1 MMGQVLSSTDVLCS
15 HKGFD
20 IAYRRVLKQDADGNN
35 MMTDIEIAES
45 ATVKPIKEIAAKI
58 GLTEDDI
65 SPYGKYIAKV
75 PLDKLDELKDK
86 KDGKLV
92 MVTAITPTP
101 AGEGKTVTTIG
112 LIEGLGRLGKNV
124 VGALREPS
132 IGPTFGIKGGATG
145 GGYSQVYPMWD
156 IDLHFTGDIHA
167 VTAAHNLLSAI
178 IDNELVR
185 DNELNIDP
193 TRIVLKKAMD
203 INAREL
209 RNIVTGLGRDRILG
223 GVPHEMGFLITSAS
237 EISAILALAT
247 DRDDLRARLERM
259 VVAYTYDNKPV
270 TVKDLKCVGAM
281 MVLLKD
287 AINPNLVQTIEGQ
300 PVFVHGFPFANI
312 AHGTNSILAT
322 KAALKLGDYVITEAG
337 FASDLG
343 GEKFMDI
350 VCRQSGMRPDCVVI
364 VASIRAL
371 MTHGGGVLDD
381 ESTLTLETLKKGL
394 CNLDKHIENM
404 SYYGVPIVV
413 SINHFAHDSEEEMDL
428 VRDHCKEMGVRVAF
442 SDAFLKGGEGAEEI
456 SKAVLD
462 ALENEKTDFK
472 FLYDLD
478 MPIKKKI
485 ETVATKIYG
494 ADGVTYSAAADKAIA
509 GMEADGFG
517 NLPVCIAKTQASLTD
532 DSKKKGA
539 PKGWILNVREVQ
551 LSSGAGFVVPVCGT
565 LTLMPGLPKVP
576 AAMRMDLLPDGR
588 IVGLK

>member
-1 MMGQVLSSTDVLCS
+1 MQ
-15 HKGFD
+15 
-20 IAYRRVLKQDADGNN
+20 
-35 MMTDIEIAES
+35 TDIEIAES
-45 ATVKPIKEIAAKI
+45 AKVKPITEVAAAV
-58 GLTEDDI
+58 GLSADDI
-65 SPYGKYIAKV
+65 SPYGKYMAKV
-75 PLDKLDELKDK
+75 PLASLEKFKDN

-92 MVTAITPTP
+92 VVTAITPTP

-112 LIEGLGRLGKNV
+112 LIQGLGRLGKKV

-178 IDNELVR
+178 VDNELVR
-185 DNELNIDP
+185 DNLHNIDP
-193 TRIVLKKAMD
+193 TRVVLKKAMD

-223 GVPHEMGFLITSAS
+223 GVPHEAGFLITSAS

-247 DRDDLRARLERM
+247 DRADLRARLERM

-270 TVKDLKCVGAM
+270 TVKDLGCVGAM

-287 AINPNLVQTIEGQ
+287 AINPNLVQTLEGE

-312 AHGTNSILAT
+312 AHGTNSIIAT

-371 MTHGGGVLDD
+371 MTHGGGILDD
-381 ESTLTLETLKKGL
+381 PSTLTTDTLRKGL

-404 SYYGVPIVV
+404 QSYGLPIVV
-413 SINHFAHDSEEEMDL
+413 SINHFEHDSEEEMDL
-428 VRDHCKEMGVRVAF
+428 VRDHCRDLGVRVAF
-442 SDAFLKGGEGAEEI
+442 SDAFIKGGEGAVDL
-456 SKAVLD
+456 ANTVLE
-462 ALENEKTDFK
+462 ALENDKPDFR
-472 FLYDLD
+472 FLYDDSASL
-478 MPIKKKI
+478 KEKI
-485 ETVATKIYG
+485 EAVATKIYG
-494 ADGVTYSAAADKAIA
+494 AGSVTYSAAADKALA

-539 PKGWILNVREVQ
+539 PRGWVLNVREVQ
-551 LSSGAGFVVPVCGT
+551 LSSGAGFVVPICGT

-576 AAMRMDLLPDGR
+576 AAMRMDLLDDGR

>member
-1 MMGQVLSSTDVLCS
+1 ML
-15 HKGFD
+15 
-20 IAYRRVLKQDADGNN
+20 
-35 MMTDIEIAES
+35 TDIEIAES
-45 ATVKPIKEIAAKI
+45 AKVKPITEVAASI
-58 GLTEDDI
+58 GLTDDDI
-65 SPYGKYIAKV
+65 SPYGKYIAKI
-75 PLDKLDELKDK
+75 PLSKLDQYKDK
-86 KDGKLV
+86 EDGTLV
-92 MVTAITPTP
+92 LVTAITPTP

-112 LIEGLGRLGKNV
+112 LIQGLGRLGKNV

-185 DNELNIDP
+185 DNVHNIDP
-193 TRIVLKKAMD
+193 TRVVLKKAMD

-223 GVPHEMGFLITSAS
+223 GVPHEHGFLITSAS
-237 EISAILALAT
+237 EISAILALSK

-259 VVAYTYDNKPV
+259 VVAYTYDNEPV
-270 TVKDLKCVGAM
+270 TVGTLGCVGSM

-287 AINPNLVQTIEGQ
+287 AINPNLVQTLEGQ
-300 PVFVHGFPFANI
+300 PVLVHGFPFANI
-312 AHGTNSILAT
+312 AHGTNSIIAT
-322 KAALKLGDYVITEAG
+322 KTALKLGDYVITEAG

-371 MTHGGGVLDD
+371 MTHGGGVLDQP
-381 ESTLTLETLKKGL
+381 ETLGLETLTKGL

-404 SYYGVPIVV
+404 SSYGVPIVV
-413 SINHFAHDSEEEMDL
+413 SINHFAHDTDEEIAL
-428 VRDHCKEMGVRVAF
+428 IRKHCEEIGVRVAF
-442 SDAFLKGGEGAEEI
+442 SDAFIKGGEGAVELAETVI
-456 SKAVLD
+456 D
-462 ALENEKTDFK
+462 ALENEKPDFK
-472 FLYDLD
+472 FLYDLES
-478 MPIKKKI
+478 PIKDKI
-485 ETVATKIYG
+485 KAVATKIYG
-494 ADGVTYSAAADKAIA
+494 ADDVVYSAAADKAIA

-517 NLPVCIAKTQASLTD
+517 NLPVCIAKTQASLSD

-539 PKGWILNVREVQ
+539 PKGWVLNVREVQ
-551 LSSGAGFVVPVCGT
+551 LSAGAGFVVPVCGT

>member
-1 MMGQVLSSTDVLCS
+1 MD
-15 HKGFD
+15 
-20 IAYRRVLKQDADGNN
+20 
-35 MMTDIEIAES
+35 DIEIAQ
-45 ATVKPIKEIAAKI
+45 AAKVKNIREIAAKI
-58 GLTEDDI
+58 GLSEDDI
-65 SPYGKYIAKV
+65 EPYGKYIAKV
-75 PLDKLDELKDK
+75 PYDKLDGICGDRT
-86 KDGKLV
+86 GKLV
-92 MVTAITPTP
+92 VVSAITPTP

-112 LIEGLGRLGKNV
+112 LIQGLGKLGKKV

-145 GGYSQVYPMWD
+145 GGNSQVYPMWD

-193 TRIVLKKAMD
+193 TKIVLKKAMD

-209 RNIVTGLGRDRILG
+209 RNIVTGLGKDRILG

-247 DRDDLRARLERM
+247 DRADLRRRLEAM
-259 VVAYTYDNKPV
+259 VVAYTYDGKPV
-270 TVKDLKCVGAM
+270 TVADLKCVGSM

-287 AINPNLVQTIEGQ
+287 AINPNLVQTLEGE

-312 AHGTNSILAT
+312 AHGTNSIIAT
-322 KAALKLGDYVITEAG
+322 KAALRLGDYVITEAG

-350 VCRQSGMRPDCVVI
+350 VCRESGMRPDCVVV

-371 MTHGGGVLDD
+371 MTHGGAVLDD
-381 ESTLTLETLKKGL
+381 PATMTDDALRIGL

-404 SYYGVPIVV
+404 SSYGVPVV
-413 SINHFAHDSEEEMDL
+413 VAVNRFAHDTPAEMEMIME
-428 VRDHCKEMGVRVAF
+428 HCREIGVRCAF
-442 SDAFLKGGEGAEEI
+442 SEAFSKGGEGAVELAET
-456 SKAVLD
+456 VLD
-462 ALENEKTDFK
+462 VLENEKTDFH
-472 FLYDLD
+472 FLYDVEA
-478 MPIKKKI
+478 PIKEKI
-485 ETVATKIYG
+485 EAVATKIYG
-494 ADGVTYSAAADKAIA
+494 AGSVTYSKEAEKSIA
-509 GMEADGFG
+509 QMEADGYG
-517 NLPVCIAKTQASLTD
+517 KLPVCIAKTQASLTD
-532 DSKKKGA
+532 DSKVKGA
-539 PKGWILNVREVQ
+539 PRGWTLSVREVQ
-551 LSSGAGFVVPVCGT
+551 LSAGAGFVVPVCGT

-576 AAMRMDLLPDGR
+576 AAMRMDLTEDGR

>member
-1 MMGQVLSSTDVLCS
+1 
-15 HKGFD
+15 
-20 IAYRRVLKQDADGNN
+20 
-35 MMTDIEIAES
+35 MTDIEIAES
-45 ATVKPIKEIAAKI
+45 ANVKPIKEIAAKI
-58 GLTEDDI
+58 GLSEDDI

-75 PLDKLDELKDK
+75 PLNALDKLKDK
-86 KDGKLV
+86 EDGKLV

-112 LIEGLGRLGKNV
+112 LIQGLGRLGKNV

-287 AINPNLVQTIEGQ
+287 AVNPNLVQTLEGQ

-350 VCRQSGMRPDCVVI
+350 VCRQSGMSPDCVVI

-381 ESTLTLETLKKGL
+381 ESTLTLETLRKGL

-404 SYYGVPIVV
+404 TMYGVPIVV
-413 SINHFAHDSEEEMDL
+413 SINHFASDSEEEMDL
-428 VRDHCKEMGVRVAF
+428 VRDHCKEKGVRVAF
-442 SDAFLKGGEGAEEI
+442 SDAFIKGGEGAEEL
-456 SKAVLD
+456 ANTVLD
-462 ALENEKTDFK
+462 ALENDKKDFHY
-472 FLYDLD
+472 LYDLD
-478 MPIKKKI
+478 KSIKEKI

-494 ADGVTYSAAADKAIA
+494 ADGVTFSAAADKAIA
-509 GMEADGFG
+509 GMEADGYG

-551 LSSGAGFVVPVCGT
+551 LSAGAGFIVPVCGT